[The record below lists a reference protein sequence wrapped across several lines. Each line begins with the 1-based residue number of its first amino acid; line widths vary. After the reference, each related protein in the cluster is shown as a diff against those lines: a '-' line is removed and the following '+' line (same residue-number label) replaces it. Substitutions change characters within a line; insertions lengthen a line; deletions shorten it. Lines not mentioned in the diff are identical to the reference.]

1 MIGYEHGLRHIE
13 VRLDQYTLLMFKH
26 TAAPEKG
33 GRVGLGSEITKLEA
47 PVRRQPSQS
56 LTSSRTEAHFRRP
69 GAKSATNL

>member
-33 GRVGLGSEITKLEA
+33 VASDL
-47 PVRRQPSQS
+47 
-56 LTSSRTEAHFRRP
+56 
-69 GAKSATNL
+69 GAKSRNSKRRFGGNPVNP